1 MSPVKYD
8 LIVVG
13 SGLYGAVVAQQ
24 AKEHYLRCLVLER
37 RQHIGGNIRDEWIDG
52 ICVHQYG
59 AHIFHTDDERVWAY
73 VNRFSRFAPYI
84 HTVLAHSGK
93 RMFHLPFS
101 LQTFYDVY
109 GICRPD
115 EISEI
120 LRREHKRESYQ
131 HPTNLE
137 EQAINLV
144 GRTLYELLIKGYTEK
159 QWGRKASELPSNL
172 ITRLPVRETFDNRY
186 FNDRYQGIPEEGYS
200 KMIERM
206 LEGIEVRTGVD
217 FLENRDYWIARA
229 KEVVYTGTVDELMD
243 YRLGELGYRSLRFET
258 ERLQMSNY
266 QGMAVI
272 NETGVKVP
280 YTRTIEHKHFYY
292 KSQTPH
298 TIITREYPLTWERG
312 REPYYAMN
320 SEQNNRLYDEY
331 CRLTKTVYPTIRL
344 GGRLGWYQYFDMDDV
359 VAMALL
365 VEYNFT
371 SRQTI

>member
-292 KSQTPH
+292 KSQTPQ

-365 VEYNFT
+365 AEYNFT